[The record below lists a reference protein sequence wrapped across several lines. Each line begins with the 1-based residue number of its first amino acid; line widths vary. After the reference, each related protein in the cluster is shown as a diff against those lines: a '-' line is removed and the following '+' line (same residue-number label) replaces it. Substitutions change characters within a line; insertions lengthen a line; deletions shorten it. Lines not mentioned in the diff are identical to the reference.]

1 MPDAPRLVLMDGSA
15 SLYRAFFALPAL
27 TNSRGTPTNA
37 VLGFA
42 TILLKLLREEEPAA
56 AAAVFDG
63 PGPTTRHR
71 EFPAYKAQRPSMPE
85 RLVEQIPLIHRLLA
99 AMRIPLLMVVG
110 EEADDILATIAAKA
124 ASQGYLVRLVTGDK
138 DLLQVVGERI
148 VVRDPMAPRTLGP
161 AEVEGRYG
169 ISPAQVPDLLGLMG
183 DSSDNIPGVPGVGEK
198 TARDL
203 LQRFGSLEAVLDHAT
218 EVARPKLREALV
230 THGEQARFS
239 KRLAT
244 VRTDLPVPWTIA
256 DLARQEP
263 DVPALLALFRELE
276 FTRLIQQFEQPTLS
290 AMTNDGI
297 SKANDQTQ

>member
-1 MPDAPRLVLMDGSA
+1 MPDAPRLVLVDGSA

-27 TNSRGTPTNA
+27 TNSRGIPTNA

-99 AMRIPLLMVVG
+99 AMRMPLLMVAG
-110 EEADDILATIAAKA
+110 EEADDILATIAATA

-138 DLLQVVGERI
+138 DLLQGVGERI
-148 VVRDPMAPRTLGP
+148 VVRDPLAPRTLGP

-203 LQRFGSLEAVLDHAT
+203 LQRFGSLEAVLDRAA
-218 EVARPKLREALV
+218 EVARPKLREALM
-230 THGEQARFS
+230 THAEQARFS

-244 VRTDLPVPWTIA
+244 VRTDLPIPWSIG
-256 DLARQEP
+256 DPARREP

-276 FTRLIQQFEQPTLS
+276 FTRLIQQFEQPTLR
-290 AMTNDGI
+290 AMTND
-297 SKANDQTQ
+297 Q

>member
-1 MPDAPRLVLMDGSA
+1 MPDALRLVLVDGSA

-42 TILLKLLREEEPAA
+42 TILLKLLREEKPAA
-56 AAAVFDG
+56 AAVVFDS

-71 EFPAYKAQRPSMPE
+71 EFSAYKAQRPAMPE
-85 RLVEQIPLIHRLLA
+85 RLVEQIPLVHRLLA
-99 AMRIPLLMVVG
+99 AMRVPLLLVAG
-110 EEADDILATIAAKA
+110 EEADDILATIATTA
-124 ASQGYLVRLVTGDK
+124 AAQGYLVRLVTGDK
-138 DLLQVVGERI
+138 DLLQVVGDRI

-169 ISPAQVPDLLGLMG
+169 ISPAQVPDFLGLMG

-203 LQRFGSLEAVLDHAT
+203 LQRFGSLEAVLERAA
-218 EVARPKLREALV
+218 EVTRPKLREALM
-230 THGEQARFS
+230 THAEQARFS

-244 VRTDLPVPWTIA
+244 IRTDLPVPWSIA

-263 DVPALLALFRELE
+263 DVPALLALFRELG
-276 FTRLIQQFEQPTLS
+276 FTRLIQQFEQPTLR
-290 AMTNDGI
+290 AMTNDE
-297 SKANDQTQ
+297 